1 MPIYE
6 YLCASCGY
14 QFEEVQ
20 KFNEPPLEECPDCG
34 KNSARRQVSMSAFH
48 LKGGAG
54 IRTGIQAKAM
64 NLKKQKK
71 PGKKKQTTQT
81 RKHQPRKNSLL
92 LKNQVRLQTK
102 KQFPARN
109 LILRAKK
116 KPPEISRCELQKF
129 HLSLCKYFSGKLL
142 FWSGKIY

>member
-48 LKGGAG
+48 LKGGG
-54 IRTGIQAKAM
+54 WYKDG
-64 NLKKQKK
+64 
-71 PGKKKQTTQT
+71 
-81 RKHQPRKNSLL
+81 
-92 LKNQVRLQTK
+92 
-102 KQFPARN
+102 
-109 LILRAKK
+109 
-116 KPPEISRCELQKF
+116 
-129 HLSLCKYFSGKLL
+129 YSGKSNESEKTEK
-142 FWSGKIY
+142 SGKEKKDAPDKKTSAKDKQSSSEKSGTTTNKESTSSKKSESTGKEKAA